1 MFPAHPTQYRE
12 RDPSRRGRVHPSI
25 SQIRRL
31 APSLRRPES
40 FRRRSAHSRHRREA
54 PGRWYVT
61 PQSGQTFAFLAAFG
75 RPTNSGVR
83 VPDITTPAS
92 FARPSHR
99 SQRPGRST
107 GSSQAVQT
115 IGAVGPVGQRQAMTV
130 STRRPLPSVPT
141 RTYAPHRVQVGM
153 RS

>member
-1 MFPAHPTQYRE
+1 MT
-12 RDPSRRGRVHPSI
+12 I
-25 SQIRRL
+25 
-31 APSLRRPES
+31 
-40 FRRRSAHSRHRREA
+40 
-54 PGRWYVT
+54 
-61 PQSGQTFAFLAAFG
+61 
-75 RPTNSGVR
+75 
-83 VPDITTPAS
+83 PAS
-92 FARPSHR
+92 FDFRSHR
-99 SQRPGRST
+99 SQRPGRSA